1 MTSRLRI
8 VVLPC
13 AVVIIL
19 LVLPAMLPSRVYAQA
34 PDAASSDSDT
44 PCKRKKKATLN
55 ADGSLHKPDALLDLE
70 RQHDAAPLDKAV
82 AEALARELFDL
93 AQYFMY
99 CSPEPPSRKYPIA
112 YCLYSKVLEI
122 EPDHEQARQSRD
134 TIASIY
140 DSLSKP
146 PPTCPD

>member
-1 MTSRLRI
+1 MRSRLRS
-8 VVLPC
+8 VALSC
-13 AVVIIL
+13 AVVVIP
-19 LVLPAMLPSRVYAQA
+19 LVSPAMLSCRVYAQA
-34 PDAASSDSDT
+34 HDAASSDSDT
-44 PCKRKKKATLN
+44 PCKHKKKATPN

-70 RQHDAAPLDKAV
+70 RRHDASPLDKGV
-82 AEALARELFDL
+82 ADALARELFDL

-99 CSPEPPSRKYPIA
+99 CSPEPPNRKYPMA

-140 DSLSKP
+140 ESLSKP
-146 PPTCPD
+146 LPTCPD